1 MKVTGIKTYIC
12 DAYRTNWVFVKVL
25 TDEGITGVGEATLEY
40 REPTV
45 VQAIKELER
54 YLVGKDPHNIEA
66 FWSQMY
72 RDAYW
77 RGGVVLMS
85 ALAGVEMALWDI
97 KGKAL
102 GVPVYQL
109 LGGKVRDSIKCYAN
123 AWFAGAKKPE
133 EFATMA
139 KIAVQNGFS
148 GLKWDPFGKAFMHI
162 EKKDLHEAI
171 DCIAAVKD
179 AVGDQVHLIIE
190 GHGRFNVPTAVRIG
204 NMLEPFDIL
213 WFEEPIPP
221 DDKEGIAWVRKKI
234 ATPVSGGERLY
245 SRWEYLDYL
254 RMECADFWQPDVSHA
269 GGISEVRKI
278 AAMAEAH
285 HIAVCPHNPS
295 GPVANAASLQLAAC
309 MPNFF
314 LLETTFRT
322 ARTSRPKRYAS
333 KTAKCS
339 FPTNPVWAWTSTK
352 TPSPNTPTRPT
363 ISATTKARLRTSA
376 PKAKPSAVTFRRSRA
391 VVGTKKGMG
400 ASHSFF
406 LCKFFFDII

>member
-1 MKVTGIKTYIC
+1 MKVTQIKTFIC
-12 DAYRTNWVFVKVL
+12 HAYRTNWVFVKVI
-25 TDEGITGVGEATLEY
+25 TDSGLYGVGEATLEY

-66 FWSQMY
+66 FWHDAY

-97 KGKAL
+97 KGKDL

-109 LGGKVRDSIKCYAN
+109 LGGKVRDSVKCYAN

-133 EFATMA
+133 EFAQKA
-139 KIAVQNGFS
+139 KIAVKNGFS
-148 GLKWDPFGKAFMHI
+148 GLKWDPFGKEYLNIDPKH
-162 EKKDLHEAI
+162 LNEAL

-204 NMLEPFDIL
+204 NALEKFGIL

-221 DDKEGIAWVRKKI
+221 DDKKGIAWVRSKI

-245 SRWEYLDYL
+245 SRFEYADYL

-269 GGISEVRKI
+269 GGIMEVRKI
-278 AAMAEAH
+278 AAMAESH
-285 HIAVCPHNPS
+285 YIPVCPHNPS
-295 GPVANAASLQLAAC
+295 GPVANAATLQLAAC
-309 MPNFF
+309 IPNFY
-314 LLETTFRT
+314 LLETMANDIPWRADVSTEKGKFEN
-322 ARTSRPKRYAS
+322 SEMFIPDLPGLGIDINEEEI
-333 KTAKCS
+333 AKHPYECR
-339 FPTNPVWAWTSTK
+339 N
-352 TPSPNTPTRPT
+352 
-363 ISATTKARLRTSA
+363 LRHY
-376 PKAKPSAVTFRRSRA
+376 
-391 VVGTKKGMG
+391 VGT
-400 ASHSFF
+400 
-406 LCKFFFDII
+406 LTDIRPEGSTGYFQK

>member
-1 MKVTGIKTYIC
+1 M
-12 DAYRTNWVFVKVL
+12 FVKVI
-25 TDEGITGVGEATLEY
+25 TDSGLYGVGEATLEY

-66 FWSQMY
+66 FWHDAY

-109 LGGKVRDSIKCYAN
+109 LGGKVRDSVKCYAN

-133 EFATMA
+133 EFAQKA
-139 KIAVQNGFS
+139 KIAVKNGFS
-148 GLKWDPFGKAFMHI
+148 GLKWDPFGKEYLNIDPKH
-162 EKKDLHEAI
+162 LNEAL

-204 NMLEPFDIL
+204 NALEKFGIL

-221 DDKEGIAWVRKKI
+221 DDKKGIAWVRSKI

-245 SRWEYLDYL
+245 SRFEYADYL

-269 GGISEVRKI
+269 GGIMEVRKI
-278 AAMAEAH
+278 AAMAESH
-285 HIAVCPHNPS
+285 YIPVCPHNPS
-295 GPVANAASLQLAAC
+295 GPVANAATLQLAAC
-309 MPNFF
+309 IPNFY
-314 LLETTFRT
+314 LLETMANDIPWRADVSTEKVKFEN
-322 ARTSRPKRYAS
+322 SEMFIPDLPGLGIDINEEEI
-333 KTAKCS
+333 AKHPYECR
-339 FPTNPVWAWTSTK
+339 N
-352 TPSPNTPTRPT
+352 
-363 ISATTKARLRTSA
+363 LRHY
-376 PKAKPSAVTFRRSRA
+376 
-391 VVGTKKGMG
+391 VGT
-400 ASHSFF
+400 
-406 LCKFFFDII
+406 LTDIRPEGSTGYFQK

>member
-1 MKVTGIKTYIC
+1 MKVTQIKTFIC
-12 DAYRTNWVFVKVL
+12 HAYRTNWVFVKVI
-25 TDEGITGVGEATLEY
+25 TDSGLYGVGEATLEY

-66 FWSQMY
+66 FWHDAF

-97 KGKAL
+97 KGKDL

-109 LGGKVRDSIKCYAN
+109 LGGKVRDSVKCYAN

-133 EFATMA
+133 EFAQKA
-139 KIAVQNGFS
+139 KIAVKNGFS
-148 GLKWDPFGKAFMHI
+148 GLKWDPFGKEYLNIDPKH
-162 EKKDLHEAI
+162 LNEAL

-204 NMLEPFDIL
+204 NALEKFGIL

-221 DDKEGIAWVRKKI
+221 DDKKGIAWVRSKI

-245 SRWEYLDYL
+245 SRFEYADYL

-269 GGISEVRKI
+269 GGIMEVRKI
-278 AAMAEAH
+278 AAMAESH
-285 HIAVCPHNPS
+285 YIPVCPHNPS
-295 GPVANAASLQLAAC
+295 GPVANAATLQLAAC
-309 MPNFF
+309 IPNFY
-314 LLETTFRT
+314 LLETMANDIPWRADVSTEKVKFEN
-322 ARTSRPKRYAS
+322 SEMFIPDLPGLGIDINEEEI
-333 KTAKCS
+333 AKHPYECR
-339 FPTNPVWAWTSTK
+339 N
-352 TPSPNTPTRPT
+352 
-363 ISATTKARLRTSA
+363 LRHY
-376 PKAKPSAVTFRRSRA
+376 
-391 VVGTKKGMG
+391 VGT
-400 ASHSFF
+400 
-406 LCKFFFDII
+406 LTDIRPEGSTGYFQK

>member
-1 MKVTGIKTYIC
+1 MKITQIKTFIC
-12 DAYRTNWVFVKVL
+12 HAYRTNWVFVKVI
-25 TDEGITGVGEATLEY
+25 TDSGLYGVGEATLEY

-66 FWSQMY
+66 FWHDTY

-97 KGKAL
+97 KGKDL

-109 LGGKVRDSIKCYAN
+109 LGGKVRDSVKCYAN

-133 EFATMA
+133 EFAQKA
-139 KIAVQNGFS
+139 KIAVKNGFS
-148 GLKWDPFGKAFMHI
+148 GLKWDPFGKEYLNIDPKHLNDA
-162 EKKDLHEAI
+162 L

-204 NMLEPFDIL
+204 NTLEKFGIL

-221 DDKEGIAWVRKKI
+221 DDKKGIAWVRSKI

-245 SRWEYLDYL
+245 SRFEYADYL

-269 GGISEVRKI
+269 GGIMEVRKI
-278 AAMAEAH
+278 AAMAESH
-285 HIAVCPHNPS
+285 YIPVCPHNPS
-295 GPVANAASLQLAAC
+295 GPVANAATLQLAAC
-309 MPNFF
+309 IPNFY
-314 LLETTFRT
+314 LLETMANDIPWRADVSTEKVKFEN
-322 ARTSRPKRYAS
+322 SEMFIPDLPGLGIDINEEEI
-333 KTAKCS
+333 AKHPYECR
-339 FPTNPVWAWTSTK
+339 N
-352 TPSPNTPTRPT
+352 
-363 ISATTKARLRTSA
+363 LRHY
-376 PKAKPSAVTFRRSRA
+376 
-391 VVGTKKGMG
+391 VGT
-400 ASHSFF
+400 
-406 LCKFFFDII
+406 LTDIRPEGSTGYFQK